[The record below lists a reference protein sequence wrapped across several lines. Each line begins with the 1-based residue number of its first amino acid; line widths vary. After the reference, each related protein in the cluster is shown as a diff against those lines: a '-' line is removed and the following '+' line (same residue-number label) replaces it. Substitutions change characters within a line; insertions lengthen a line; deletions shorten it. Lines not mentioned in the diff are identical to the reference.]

1 MSNAS
6 QTNSESTV
14 QNNTNEAV
22 TETKKAPV
30 IKQKRLGDVLID
42 NGLITLDQLKI
53 ALTEQKSRG
62 LPIGK
67 MLVELGFVTD
77 SVIRDVLG
85 ETLGHESVDLSQII
99 PDEQALNLVEKD
111 LAVQLKL
118 IPLLYF
124 EATNE
129 LTVAMT
135 DTMDLQ
141 ALDRLRAAVGV
152 NVDIKANLAVESEIQ
167 AAIDK
172 FYGYELSVDG
182 ILNELETG
190 EIDVQSLQSA
200 NAEYSQPVVRLI
212 NALLADAVKS
222 SASDIHIEPEE
233 GFIRVRYRIDGVL
246 RQIRSLHRKF
256 LSAINVRVK
265 VMADMNIADT
275 RAAQDGRISL
285 GISGRNIDFRVSSQP
300 TTWGENIVLRVL
312 DRQKGIVEM
321 KNMGLRDDMLTRLQI
336 MMSRPE
342 GILLVTGPTGSG
354 KTTTLYSMLTAI
366 NSPDINIMTL
376 EDPVEYPLP
385 MIRQTSVNEA
395 AKLDFSTG
403 IRSMMRQDP
412 DVILI
417 GEIRDEDT
425 AEMALRA
432 AMTGHKVFSTL
443 HTNSAMGVFPR
454 LIDIGVSPEI
464 LSGNIIGVVSQR
476 LVRKLCNK
484 CKKEKSVD
492 DMEKKL
498 LGLSDDVKTIY
509 EAEGCS
515 SCNYI
520 GYSGR
525 FALMEVLRM
534 DSDLDELIVKKSSM
548 NEFKQLALDKGFV
561 SIQED
566 AARWVT
572 DGRTS
577 LEEVTRVIDFTG
589 RLV

>member
-1 MSNAS
+1 MSSVAPVSDKKS
-6 QTNSESTV
+6 QTLL
-14 QNNTNEAV
+14 Q
-22 TETKKAPV
+22 P
-30 IKQKRLGDVLID
+30 KRLGDVLID
-42 NGLITLDQLKI
+42 KGLITLDQLKI
-53 ALTEQKSRG
+53 ALTEQKTKK

-67 MLVELGFVTD
+67 MLVALGFVTD

-85 ETLGHESVDLSQII
+85 EALGHEAVDLSQII
-99 PDEQALNLVEKD
+99 PDPDALKLVEKD
-111 LAVQLKL
+111 LAIQLKL

-152 NVDIKANLAVESEIQ
+152 NVVIKANLAVESEIQ
-167 AAIDK
+167 SAIDQ

-190 EIDVQSLQSA
+190 VIDVQGLQTTD
-200 NAEYSQPVVRLI
+200 AEYSQPIVRLM

-222 SASDIHIEPEE
+222 GASDIHIEPEE

-256 LSAINVRVK
+256 LSAIVVRIK
-265 VMADMNIADT
+265 VMSDMNIADT

-285 GISGRNIDFRVSSQP
+285 GISGRTIDFRVSSQP
-300 TTWGENIVLRVL
+300 TTWGENLVLRVL

-321 KNMGLRDDMLTRLQI
+321 HNMGLRDEMLTRLQI

-354 KTTTLYSMLTAI
+354 KTTTLYSMITAI

-395 AKLDFSTG
+395 AKLDFATG

-417 GEIRDEDT
+417 GEIRDQDT
-425 AEMALRA
+425 AEMAMRA

-443 HTNSAMGVFPR
+443 HTNSAIGIFPR
-454 LIDIGVSPEI
+454 LKDIGVSPEI
-464 LSGNIIGVVSQR
+464 LAGNIIGVVSQR
-476 LVRKLCNK
+476 LVRQLCTH
-484 CKKEKSVD
+484 CKKEKQVD
-492 DMEKKL
+492 EMERTL
-498 LGLSDDVKTIY
+498 FGFDDSVKTIY
-509 EAEGCS
+509 ESEGCPK
-515 SCNYI
+515 CNYV
-520 GYSGR
+520 GYKGR

-534 DSDLDELIVKKSSM
+534 DSDLDEMIVNQDSM
-548 NEFKQLALDKGFV
+548 NDFERVAIEKGFV
-561 SIQED
+561 SIQND
-566 AARWVT
+566 AARWLA

-577 LEEVTRVIDFTG
+577 SEEVTRVIDFTG
-589 RLV
+589 RLN

>member
-1 MSNAS
+1 MSNTQS
-6 QTNSESTV
+6 LNLEK
-14 QNNTNEAV
+14 E
-22 TETKKAPV
+22 TEDKKKAASL
-30 IKQKRLGDVLID
+30 ITRKRLGDVLID
-42 NGLITLDQLKI
+42 KGLITLDQLKI
-53 ALTEQKSRG
+53 ALSEQKTNNI
-62 LPIGK
+62 PIGK
-67 MLVELGFVTD
+67 MLVALGFITD

-85 ETLGHESVDLSQII
+85 ETLGHESVDLSQIV
-99 PDEQALNLVEKD
+99 PDADALSLVEKE
-111 LAVQLKL
+111 LAIQLKL

-141 ALDRLRAAVGV
+141 ALDRLRAAVGAD
-152 NVDIKANLAVESEIQ
+152 VDIKANLAVEAEIQ
-167 AAIDK
+167 TAIDK

-190 EIDVQSLQSA
+190 VIDLQSLQA
-200 NAEYSQPVVRLI
+200 GDTEYSQPIVRLM

-222 SASDIHIEPEE
+222 GASDIHIEPEE

-256 LSAINVRVK
+256 LSAIVVRIK
-265 VMADMNIADT
+265 VMAEMNIADT
-275 RAAQDGRISL
+275 RIAQDGRISL

-354 KTTTLYSMLTAI
+354 KTTTLYSMITEI

-395 AKLDFSTG
+395 AKLDFATG

-417 GEIRDEDT
+417 GEIRDRDT
-425 AEMALRA
+425 AEMAMRA

-443 HTNSAMGVFPR
+443 HTNSAIGVFPR
-454 LIDIGVSPEI
+454 LMDIGISAEI

-476 LVRKLCNK
+476 LVRQLCD
-484 CKKEKSVD
+484 CKKEKQINET
-492 DMEKKL
+492 EKML
-498 LGLSDDVKTIY
+498 LGFSDDVTTVC
-509 EAEGCS
+509 EAVGCS

-520 GYSGR
+520 GYRGR

-534 DSDLDELIVKKSSM
+534 DTDLDEMLVNQSSM
-548 NEFKQLALDKGFV
+548 NEFRDAAVEKGFV
-561 SIQED
+561 SIQDD
-566 AARWVT
+566 AARWVA

-589 RLV
+589 RLI

>member
-1 MSNAS
+1 MSSVNP
-6 QTNSESTV
+6 
-14 QNNTNEAV
+14 
-22 TETKKAPV
+22 TEENQKKPEQM
-30 IKQKRLGDVLID
+30 IKRKRLGDVLID
-42 NGLITLDQLKI
+42 KGLITLDQLKI
-53 ALTEQKSRG
+53 ALSEQKTRD

-67 MLVELGFVTD
+67 MLVALGFVTD

-85 ETLGHESVDLSQII
+85 ETLGHESVDLSQIV
-99 PDEQALNLVEKD
+99 PDPDALALIDKE
-111 LAVQLKL
+111 LAIQLQL

-124 EATNE
+124 KETQD

-152 NVDIKANLAVESEIQ
+152 NVEIQANLAVESEIQ
-167 AAIDK
+167 AAIDQ
-172 FYGYELSVDG
+172 FYGYELSVEG

-190 EIDVQSLQSA
+190 VIDLQSLQTTES
-200 NAEYSQPVVRLI
+200 EYSQPIVRLM
-212 NALLADAVKS
+212 NAILADAVKS
-222 SASDIHIEPEE
+222 GASDIHIEPEE
-233 GFIRVRYRIDGVL
+233 GFIRIRYRIDGVL

-256 LSAINVRVK
+256 LSAIVVRIK

-275 RAAQDGRISL
+275 RIAQDGRIAL
-285 GISGRNIDFRVSSQP
+285 GISGRSIDFRVSSQP
-300 TTWGENIVLRVL
+300 TTWGENLVLRVL

-321 KNMGLRDDMLTRLQI
+321 KNMGLRDDMLMRLQI

-354 KTTTLYSMLTAI
+354 KTTTLYSMITEI

-395 AKLDFSTG
+395 AKLDFATG

-417 GEIRDEDT
+417 GEIRDRDT
-425 AEMALRA
+425 AEMAMRA

-443 HTNSAMGVFPR
+443 HTNSAIGVFPR
-454 LIDIGVSPEI
+454 LLDIGVTAEI

-476 LVRKLCNK
+476 LVRQLCEH
-484 CKKEKSVD
+484 CKKEKEINETERLLLDFAD
-492 DMEKKL
+492 DIKK
-498 LGLSDDVKTIY
+498 VY

-515 SCNYI
+515 KCNHV
-520 GYSGR
+520 GYKGR

-534 DSDLDELIVKKSSM
+534 DAELDELLVNQSTM
-548 NEFKQLALDKGFV
+548 NEFRQAAIDKGFV
-561 SIQED
+561 SIQDD
-566 AARWVT
+566 AARWVA

-577 LEEVTRVIDFTG
+577 LDEVTRVIDFTG
-589 RLV
+589 RLI

>member
-1 MSNAS
+1 MSDAS
-6 QTNSESTV
+6 PSKVVN
-14 QNNTNEAV
+14 V
-22 TETKKAPV
+22 TEGVTAVKKAAVALKP
-30 IKQKRLGDVLID
+30 KRLGDVLID
-42 NGLITLDQLKI
+42 KGLITLDQLKI
-53 ALTEQKSRG
+53 ALTEQKTKD

-67 MLVELGFVTD
+67 MLVAMGFVTD

-85 ETLGHESVDLSQII
+85 ETLGHESVDLSQIV
-99 PDEQALNLVEKD
+99 PDPEALALVDKEV
-111 LAVQLKL
+111 AIQLKL

-124 EATNE
+124 SDTNE

-141 ALDRLRAAVGV
+141 ALDRLRASVGV
-152 NVDIKANLAVESEIQ
+152 HVEIKANLAVESEIE

-190 EIDVQSLQSA
+190 VIDVKSLQTSD
-200 NAEYSQPVVRLI
+200 AEYSQPIVRLM

-222 SASDIHIEPEE
+222 GASDIHIEPEE

-256 LSAINVRVK
+256 LSAIVVRVK

-285 GISGRNIDFRVSSQP
+285 GISGRSIDFRVSSQP
-300 TTWGENIVLRVL
+300 TTWGENLVLRVL

-321 KNMGLRDDMLTRLQI
+321 HNMGLRDDMLTRLQI

-342 GILLVTGPTGSG
+342 GIILVTGPTGSG
-354 KTTTLYSMLTAI
+354 KTTSLYSMITAI

-395 AKLDFSTG
+395 AKLDFATG

-417 GEIRDEDT
+417 GEIRDQDT
-425 AEMALRA
+425 AEMAMRA

-443 HTNSAMGVFPR
+443 HTNSAIGIFPR
-454 LIDIGVSPEI
+454 LIDIGITPEI
-464 LSGNIIGVVSQR
+464 LSGNIIGVISQR
-476 LVRKLCNK
+476 LVRQLCSE
-484 CKKEKSVD
+484 CKKEKSVE
-492 DMEKKL
+492 DMEKQL
-498 LGLSDDVKTIY
+498 LNLSDDVTTIY
-509 EAEGCS
+509 EAEGCPG
-515 SCNYI
+515 CNFI
-520 GYSGR
+520 GYKGR

-534 DSDLDELIVKKSSM
+534 DTELDELIVNQSSM
-548 NEFKQLALDKGFV
+548 NVFKEAALEKGFV
-561 SIQED
+561 TIQDD
-566 AARWVT
+566 AARWVA

-577 LEEVTRVIDFTG
+577 IEEVTRVIDFTG
-589 RLV
+589 RLI

>member
-1 MSNAS
+1 MSNGE
-6 QTNSESTV
+6 QLEVSEAERRS
-14 QNNTNEAV
+14 
-22 TETKKAPV
+22 APLV
-30 IKQKRLGDVLID
+30 KQKRLGDVLID
-42 NGLITLDQLKI
+42 KGLITLDQLKI
-53 ALTEQKSRG
+53 ALTEQKTNNI
-62 LPIGK
+62 PIGK
-67 MLVELGFVTD
+67 MLAALGFVTE

-85 ETLGHESVDLSQII
+85 ETLGHESVDLSQIV
-99 PDEQALNLVEKD
+99 PDPEALALVTKD
-111 LAVQLKL
+111 LAIQLQL

-124 EATNE
+124 KDTEE

-135 DTMDLQ
+135 DTMDLV
-141 ALDRLRAAVGV
+141 ALDRLRAVVGV
-152 NVDIKANLAVESEIQ
+152 NVEIKANLAVESEIQ
-167 AAIDK
+167 SAIDK

-190 EIDVQSLQSA
+190 VIDLKSLQTGDT
-200 NAEYSQPVVRLI
+200 EYSQPIVRLM
-212 NALLADAVKS
+212 NAILADAVKS
-222 SASDIHIEPEE
+222 GASDIHIEPEE

-256 LSAINVRVK
+256 LSAIVVRIK

-275 RAAQDGRISL
+275 RIAQDGRISL
-285 GISGRNIDFRVSSQP
+285 GISGRSIDFRVSSQP
-300 TTWGENIVLRVL
+300 TTWGENLVLRVL

-321 KNMGLRDDMLTRLQI
+321 KNMGLRDDMLMRLQI

-354 KTTTLYSMLTAI
+354 KTTTLYSMITEI

-395 AKLDFSTG
+395 AKLDFATG

-417 GEIRDEDT
+417 GEIRDQDT
-425 AEMALRA
+425 AEMAMRA

-443 HTNSAMGVFPR
+443 HTNSAIGIFPR
-454 LIDIGVSPEI
+454 LMDIGISAEI
-464 LSGNIIGVVSQR
+464 LAGNIIGVVSQR
-476 LVRKLCNK
+476 LVRQLCDQ
-484 CKKEKSVD
+484 CKKAKTVD
-492 DMEKKL
+492 ATERQL
-498 LGLSDDVKTIY
+498 LGFAAEIETIY

-520 GYSGR
+520 GYKGR

-534 DSDLDELIVKKSSM
+534 DVDLDEMIVNKKSM
-548 NEFKQLALDKGFV
+548 NEFRQAAIDKGFV
-561 SIQED
+561 SIQDD
-566 AARWVT
+566 AARWVA

-577 LEEVTRVIDFTG
+577 IDEVTRVIDFTG
-589 RLV
+589 RLI

>member
-1 MSNAS
+1 MTNDAS
-6 QTNSESTV
+6 AKQSEDEV
-14 QNNTNEAV
+14 IE
-22 TETKKAPV
+22 KKATPV
-30 IKQKRLGDVLID
+30 IKRKRLGDALID
-42 NGLITLDQLKI
+42 KGLITLDQLKI
-53 ALTEQKSRG
+53 ALTEQKTND

-67 MLVELGFVTD
+67 MLVALGFVSD

-85 ETLGHESVDLSQII
+85 ETLGHDSVDLSQMI
-99 PDEQALNLVEKD
+99 PDPDALALVDKD
-111 LAVQLKL
+111 LAIQLHL

-124 EATNE
+124 ADTNE

-141 ALDRLRAAVGV
+141 ALDRLRASVGV
-152 NVDIKANLAVESEIQ
+152 NVEIKANLAVESEIQ

-190 EIDVQSLQSA
+190 VIDLQSLQTTDT
-200 NAEYSQPVVRLI
+200 EYSQPIVRLM

-222 SASDIHIEPEE
+222 GASDIHIEPEE

-246 RQIRSLHRKF
+246 RQIRSLNKKF
-256 LSAINVRVK
+256 LSAIVVRVK

-275 RAAQDGRISL
+275 RIAQDGRISL

-300 TTWGENIVLRVL
+300 TTWGENLVLRVL

-321 KNMGLRDDMLTRLQI
+321 KNMGLRDEMLMRLQI

-354 KTTTLYSMLTAI
+354 KTTTLYSMITEI

-395 AKLDFSTG
+395 AKLDFASG

-417 GEIRDEDT
+417 GEIRDRDT
-425 AEMALRA
+425 AEMAMRA

-443 HTNSAMGVFPR
+443 HTNSAIGIFPR
-454 LIDIGVSPEI
+454 LRDIGVTAEI
-464 LSGNIIGVVSQR
+464 LAGNIIGVISQR
-476 LVRKLCNK
+476 LVRQLCNE
-484 CKKEKSVD
+484 CKKEKPVED
-492 DMEKKL
+492 TERL
-498 LGLSDDVKTIY
+498 LLELPEEVETVY
-509 EAEGCS
+509 EAVGCRT
-515 SCNYI
+515 CNYV
-520 GYSGR
+520 GYQGR

-534 DSDLDELIVKKSSM
+534 DNDLDEMIVNQSSM
-548 NEFKQLALDKGFV
+548 NEFREAAVEKGFI

-566 AARWVT
+566 AARWVA

-577 LEEVTRVIDFTG
+577 MEEVTRVIDFTG
-589 RLV
+589 RLI

>member
-1 MSNAS
+1 MSNSS
-6 QTNSESTV
+6 QAATNK
-14 QNNTNEAV
+14 NEVAEKR
-22 TETKKAPV
+22 TATL
-30 IKQKRLGDVLID
+30 IKRKRLGDALIEK
-42 NGLITLDQLKI
+42 GLITLDQLKI
-53 ALTEQKSRG
+53 ALTEQKTNNI
-62 LPIGK
+62 PIGK
-67 MLVELGFVTD
+67 MLVELGFVSD
-77 SVIRDVLG
+77 LVIRDVLG
-85 ETLGHESVDLSQII
+85 ETLGHDAVDLSQII
-99 PDEQALNLVEKD
+99 PDPEALALIDKD
-111 LAVQLKL
+111 LAIQLEL

-124 EATNE
+124 KDSNE

-152 NVDIKANLAVESEIQ
+152 NVEIKANLAVESEIQ
-167 AAIDK
+167 AAIDQ

-190 EIDVQSLQSA
+190 VIDLQSLQTTD
-200 NAEYSQPVVRLI
+200 AEYSQPIVRLM

-222 SASDIHIEPEE
+222 GASDIHIEPEE

-246 RQIRSLHRKF
+246 RQIRSLHKKF
-256 LSAINVRVK
+256 LSAIVVRIK

-275 RAAQDGRISL
+275 RIAQDGRIAL

-300 TTWGENIVLRVL
+300 TTWGENLVLRVL

-321 KNMGLRDDMLTRLQI
+321 KNMGLRDEMLTRLQI

-354 KTTTLYSMLTAI
+354 KTTTLYSMITEI

-395 AKLDFSTG
+395 AKLDFATG

-417 GEIRDEDT
+417 GEIRDRDT
-425 AEMALRA
+425 AEMAMRA

-443 HTNSAMGVFPR
+443 HTNSAIGIFPR
-454 LIDIGVSPEI
+454 LTDIGISPEI
-464 LSGNIIGVVSQR
+464 LAGNIIGVISQR
-476 LVRKLCNK
+476 LVRQLCGD
-484 CKKEKSVD
+484 CKKEKQVD
-492 DMEKKL
+492 ETERL
-498 LGLSDDVKTIY
+498 LLEFSDEVETVY
-509 EAEGCS
+509 EAVGCP
-515 SCNYI
+515 SCDYI
-520 GYSGR
+520 GYKGR

-534 DSDLDELIVKKSSM
+534 DSELDELIVNQSSM
-548 NEFKQLALDKGFV
+548 NEFKQAAIDKGFI
-561 SIQED
+561 SIQAD
-566 AARWVT
+566 AARWVA

-577 LEEVTRVIDFTG
+577 MEEVTRVIDFTG

>member
-1 MSNAS
+1 MSSVNP
-6 QTNSESTV
+6 
-14 QNNTNEAV
+14 
-22 TETKKAPV
+22 TEENQKKPEQM
-30 IKQKRLGDVLID
+30 IKRKRLGDVLID
-42 NGLITLDQLKI
+42 KGLITLDQLKI
-53 ALTEQKSRG
+53 ALSEQKTRD

-67 MLVELGFVTD
+67 MLVALGFVTD

-85 ETLGHESVDLSQII
+85 ETLGHESVDLSQIV
-99 PDEQALNLVEKD
+99 PDPDALALIDKE
-111 LAVQLKL
+111 LAIQLQL

-124 EATNE
+124 KETQD

-152 NVDIKANLAVESEIQ
+152 NVEIQANLAVESEIQ
-167 AAIDK
+167 AAIDQ
-172 FYGYELSVDG
+172 FYGYELSVEG

-190 EIDVQSLQSA
+190 VIDLQSLQTTES
-200 NAEYSQPVVRLI
+200 EYSQPIVRLM
-212 NALLADAVKS
+212 NAILADAVKS
-222 SASDIHIEPEE
+222 GASDIHIEPEE
-233 GFIRVRYRIDGVL
+233 GFIRIRYRIDGVL

-256 LSAINVRVK
+256 LSAIVVRIK

-275 RAAQDGRISL
+275 RIAQDGRIAL
-285 GISGRNIDFRVSSQP
+285 GISGRSIDFRVSSQP
-300 TTWGENIVLRVL
+300 TTWGENLVLRVL
-312 DRQKGIVEM
+312 DREKGIVEM
-321 KNMGLRDDMLTRLQI
+321 KNMGLRDDMLMRLQI

-354 KTTTLYSMLTAI
+354 KTTTLYSMITEI

-395 AKLDFSTG
+395 AKLDFATG

-417 GEIRDEDT
+417 GEIRDRDT
-425 AEMALRA
+425 AEMAMRA

-443 HTNSAMGVFPR
+443 HTNSAIGVFPR
-454 LIDIGVSPEI
+454 LLDIGVTAEI

-476 LVRKLCNK
+476 LVRQLCEH
-484 CKKEKSVD
+484 CKKEKEINETERLLLDFAD
-492 DMEKKL
+492 DIKK
-498 LGLSDDVKTIY
+498 VY

-515 SCNYI
+515 KCNHV
-520 GYSGR
+520 GYKGR

-534 DSDLDELIVKKSSM
+534 DAELDELLVNQSTM
-548 NEFKQLALDKGFV
+548 NEFRQAAIDKGFV
-561 SIQED
+561 SIQDD
-566 AARWVT
+566 AARWVA

-577 LEEVTRVIDFTG
+577 LDEVTRVIDFTG
-589 RLV
+589 RLI

>member
-1 MSNAS
+1 MKMN
-6 QTNSESTV
+6 
-14 QNNTNEAV
+14 NEAPAKQSDDEIIEKR
-22 TETKKAPV
+22 TAPIIKK
-30 IKQKRLGDVLID
+30 KRLGDALID
-42 NGLITLDQLKI
+42 KGLITLDQLKI
-53 ALTEQKSRG
+53 ALTEQKTND

-67 MLVELGFVTD
+67 MLIALGFVSD

-85 ETLGHESVDLSQII
+85 ETLGHDSVDLSQMI
-99 PDEQALNLVEKD
+99 PDPDALALVDKE
-111 LAVQLKL
+111 LAVQLHL

-124 EATNE
+124 KDTDE

-152 NVDIKANLAVESEIQ
+152 NVEIKANLAVESEIQ

-190 EIDVQSLQSA
+190 VIDLQSLQTTDT
-200 NAEYSQPVVRLI
+200 EYSQPIVRLM

-222 SASDIHIEPEE
+222 GASDVHIEPEE

-246 RQIRSLHRKF
+246 RQIRSLHKKF
-256 LSAINVRVK
+256 LSAIVVRVK
-265 VMADMNIADT
+265 VMAEMNIADT
-275 RAAQDGRISL
+275 RIAQDGRISL

-300 TTWGENIVLRVL
+300 TTWGENLVLRVL

-321 KNMGLRDDMLTRLQI
+321 KNMGLRDEMLMRLQI

-354 KTTTLYSMLTAI
+354 KTTTLYSMITEI

-395 AKLDFSTG
+395 AKLDFSSG

-417 GEIRDEDT
+417 GEIRDRDT
-425 AEMALRA
+425 AEMAMRA

-443 HTNSAMGVFPR
+443 HTNSAIGIFPR
-454 LIDIGVSPEI
+454 LRDIGVTAEI
-464 LSGNIIGVVSQR
+464 LAGNIIGVVSQR
-476 LVRKLCNK
+476 LVRQLCNE
-484 CKKEKSVD
+484 CKKEKPV
-492 DMEKKL
+492 EETERL
-498 LGLSDDVKTIY
+498 LLELPEEVETVY
-509 EAEGCS
+509 EAVGCRA
-515 SCNYI
+515 CNYV
-520 GYSGR
+520 GYQGR

-534 DSDLDELIVKKSSM
+534 DNDLDEMIVNQSSM
-548 NEFKQLALDKGFV
+548 NEFREAAIDKGFV

-566 AARWVT
+566 AARWVA

-577 LEEVTRVIDFTG
+577 MEEVTRVIDFTG
-589 RLV
+589 RLI

>member
-1 MSNAS
+1 MSSSS
-6 QTNSESTV
+6 QVKTNKDEV
-14 QNNTNEAV
+14 AEKR
-22 TETKKAPV
+22 TETL
-30 IKQKRLGDVLID
+30 IKRRRLGDALID
-42 NGLITLDQLKI
+42 KGLITLDQLKI
-53 ALTEQKSRG
+53 ALTEQKTNNI
-62 LPIGK
+62 PIGK
-67 MLVELGFVTD
+67 MLVELGFVSD
-77 SVIRDVLG
+77 LVIRDVLG
-85 ETLGHESVDLSQII
+85 ETLGHDAVDLSQII
-99 PDEQALNLVEKD
+99 PDPEALALIDKD
-111 LAVQLKL
+111 LAIQLEL

-124 EATNE
+124 KDSNE

-152 NVDIKANLAVESEIQ
+152 NVEIKANLAIESEIQ
-167 AAIDK
+167 AAIDQ

-190 EIDVQSLQSA
+190 VIDLQSLQTTD
-200 NAEYSQPVVRLI
+200 AEYSQPIVRLM

-222 SASDIHIEPEE
+222 GASDIHIEPEE

-256 LSAINVRVK
+256 LSAIVVRIK

-275 RAAQDGRISL
+275 RIAQDGRIAL

-300 TTWGENIVLRVL
+300 TTWGENLVLRVL

-321 KNMGLRDDMLTRLQI
+321 KNMGLRDEMLTRLQI

-354 KTTTLYSMLTAI
+354 KTTTLYSMITEI

-395 AKLDFSTG
+395 AKLDFATG

-417 GEIRDEDT
+417 GEIRDRDT
-425 AEMALRA
+425 AEMAMRA

-443 HTNSAMGVFPR
+443 HTNSAIGIFPR
-454 LIDIGVSPEI
+454 LTDIGISPEI
-464 LSGNIIGVVSQR
+464 LAGNIIGVISQR
-476 LVRKLCNK
+476 LVRQLCSE
-484 CKKEKSVD
+484 CKKEKQVD
-492 DMEKKL
+492 ETERL
-498 LGLSDDVKTIY
+498 LLEFSDDVETVY
-509 EAEGCS
+509 EAVGCP
-515 SCNYI
+515 SCDYI
-520 GYSGR
+520 GYKGR

-534 DSDLDELIVKKSSM
+534 DSELDELIVNQSSM
-548 NEFKQLALDKGFV
+548 NEFKQVAIDKGFI
-561 SIQED
+561 SIQAD
-566 AARWVT
+566 AARWVA

-577 LEEVTRVIDFTG
+577 MEEVIRVIDFTG

>member
-1 MSNAS
+1 MSNINPTTS
-6 QTNSESTV
+6 DIP
-14 QNNTNEAV
+14 
-22 TETKKAPV
+22 TEVFKKTAPV
-30 IKQKRLGDVLID
+30 VKRKRLGDVLID
-42 NGLITLDQLKI
+42 KGLITLDQLKI
-53 ALTEQKSRG
+53 ALSEQKTND

-67 MLVELGFVTD
+67 MLVALGFISD

-85 ETLGHESVDLSQII
+85 ETLGHEAVDLSQMV
-99 PDEQALNLVEKD
+99 PDPDALALVDKD
-111 LAVQLKL
+111 IAIQLQL

-124 EATNE
+124 KDTNE

-141 ALDRLRAAVGV
+141 ALDRLRASVGV
-152 NVDIKANLAVESEIQ
+152 NVEIKASLAVESEIQ

-172 FYGYELSVDG
+172 FYGYELSVEG

-190 EIDVQSLQSA
+190 VIDLQSLQTGDT
-200 NAEYSQPVVRLI
+200 EYSQPIVRLM

-222 SASDIHIEPEE
+222 GASDIHIEPEE

-256 LSAINVRVK
+256 LSAIVVRIK

-275 RAAQDGRISL
+275 RIAQDGRISL
-285 GISGRNIDFRVSSQP
+285 GISGRSIDFRVSSQP
-300 TTWGENIVLRVL
+300 TTWGENLVLRVL

-321 KNMGLRDDMLTRLQI
+321 KNMGLRDDMLVRLQI

-354 KTTTLYSMLTAI
+354 KTTTLYSMITEI

-395 AKLDFSTG
+395 AKLDFATG

-417 GEIRDEDT
+417 GEIRDKDT
-425 AEMALRA
+425 AEMAMRA

-443 HTNSAMGVFPR
+443 HTNSAIGIFPR
-454 LIDIGVSPEI
+454 LMDIGVSAEI
-464 LSGNIIGVVSQR
+464 LAGNIIGVVSQR
-476 LVRKLCNK
+476 LVRSLCNE
-484 CKKEKSVD
+484 CKKEKEIGD
-492 DMEKKL
+492 TERML
-498 LGLSDDVKTIY
+498 LSLSDDVKVVY
-509 EAEGCS
+509 EAEGCPT
-515 SCNYI
+515 CNYV
-520 GYSGR
+520 GYKGR

-534 DSDLDELIVKKSSM
+534 DTDLDEMLVNQKSM
-548 NEFKQLALDKGFV
+548 NEFREAAQEKGFI
-561 SIQED
+561 SIQDD
-566 AARWVT
+566 AARWVV

-589 RLV
+589 RLI

>member
-1 MSNAS
+1 MSNIS
-6 QTNSESTV
+6 PTTSDISTEV
-14 QNNTNEAV
+14 V
-22 TETKKAPV
+22 KKIAPV
-30 IKQKRLGDVLID
+30 VKRKRLGDVLID
-42 NGLITLDQLKI
+42 KGLITLDQLKI
-53 ALTEQKSRG
+53 ALSEQKTND

-67 MLVELGFVTD
+67 MLVALGFISD

-85 ETLGHESVDLSQII
+85 ETLGHEAVDLSQMV
-99 PDEQALNLVEKD
+99 PDPDALALVDKD
-111 LAVQLKL
+111 IAIQLQL

-124 EATNE
+124 KDTNE

-141 ALDRLRAAVGV
+141 ALDRLRASVGV
-152 NVDIKANLAVESEIQ
+152 NVEIKASLAVESEIKS
-167 AAIDK
+167 AIDK

-190 EIDVQSLQSA
+190 VIDLQSLQTGDT
-200 NAEYSQPVVRLI
+200 EYSQPIVRLM
-212 NALLADAVKS
+212 NAVLADAVKS
-222 SASDIHIEPEE
+222 GASDIHIEPEE

-256 LSAINVRVK
+256 LSAIVVRIK

-275 RAAQDGRISL
+275 RIAQDGRISL
-285 GISGRNIDFRVSSQP
+285 GISGRSIDFRVSSQP
-300 TTWGENIVLRVL
+300 TTWGENLVLRVL

-321 KNMGLRDDMLTRLQI
+321 KNMGLRDDMLVRLQI

-354 KTTTLYSMLTAI
+354 KTTTLYSMITEI

-395 AKLDFSTG
+395 AKLDFATG

-417 GEIRDEDT
+417 GEIRDKDT
-425 AEMALRA
+425 AEMAMRA

-443 HTNSAMGVFPR
+443 HTNSAIGIFPR
-454 LIDIGVSPEI
+454 LMDIGISAEI
-464 LSGNIIGVVSQR
+464 LAGNIIGVVSQR
-476 LVRKLCNK
+476 LVRALCNE
-484 CKKEKSVD
+484 CKKEKEIGD
-492 DMEKKL
+492 TERML
-498 LGLSDDVKTIY
+498 LSLSDEVKVVY
-509 EAEGCS
+509 EAEGCPV
-515 SCNYI
+515 CNYV
-520 GYSGR
+520 GYKGR

-534 DSDLDELIVKKSSM
+534 DTDLDEMLVNQKSM
-548 NEFKQLALDKGFV
+548 NEFREAAQEKGFI
-561 SIQED
+561 SIQDD
-566 AARWVT
+566 AARWVV

-589 RLV
+589 RLI

>member
-1 MSNAS
+1 MSNA
-6 QTNSESTV
+6 QPV
-14 QNNTNEAV
+14 DLKKEA
-22 TETKKAPV
+22 EAKKKAASL
-30 IKQKRLGDVLID
+30 ITRKRLGDVLID
-42 NGLITLDQLKI
+42 KGLITLDQLKI
-53 ALTEQKSRG
+53 ALSEQKTNNI
-62 LPIGK
+62 PIGK
-67 MLVELGFVTD
+67 MLVALGFITD

-85 ETLGHESVDLSQII
+85 ETLGHESVDLSQIV
-99 PDEQALNLVEKD
+99 PDVDALALVDKD
-111 LAVQLKL
+111 LAIQLRL

-124 EATNE
+124 QDTNE

-141 ALDRLRAAVGV
+141 ALDRLRAAVGAD
-152 NVDIKANLAVESEIQ
+152 VDIKANLAVEAEIQ
-167 AAIDK
+167 TAIDK

-190 EIDVQSLQSA
+190 VIDLQSLQA
-200 NAEYSQPVVRLI
+200 GDTEYSQPIVRLM

-222 SASDIHIEPEE
+222 GASDIHIEPEE

-256 LSAINVRVK
+256 LSAIIVRVK

-275 RAAQDGRISL
+275 RIAQDGRISL

-300 TTWGENIVLRVL
+300 TTWGENLVLRVL
-312 DRQKGIVEM
+312 DRQKGIVKM
-321 KNMGLRDDMLTRLQI
+321 KNMGLRDDMLMRLQI

-354 KTTTLYSMLTAI
+354 KTTTLYSMITEI
-366 NSPDINIMTL
+366 NSSDINIMTL

-395 AKLDFSTG
+395 AKLDFATG

-417 GEIRDEDT
+417 GEIRDKDT
-425 AEMALRA
+425 AEMAMRA

-443 HTNSAMGVFPR
+443 HTNSAIGIFPR
-454 LIDIGVSPEI
+454 LMDIGVSAEI

-476 LVRKLCNK
+476 LVRQLCDG
-484 CKKEKSVD
+484 CKKEKTID
-492 DMEKKL
+492 ETERLL
-498 LGLSDDVKTIY
+498 LGFSDDVSSVY
-509 EAEGCS
+509 EAVGCP

-520 GYSGR
+520 GYKGR

-534 DSDLDELIVKKSSM
+534 DTDLDEMLVNQSSM
-548 NEFKQLALDKGFV
+548 NEFREAAVEKGFV
-561 SIQED
+561 SIQDD
-566 AARWVT
+566 AARWVA

-589 RLV
+589 RLI

>member
-1 MSNAS
+1 MSNAGQS
-6 QTNSESTV
+6 AVDVKTDAVSE
-14 QNNTNEAV
+14 E
-22 TETKKAPV
+22 KKSAPV
-30 IKQKRLGDVLID
+30 IKPKRLGDVLID

-53 ALTEQKSRG
+53 ALTEQKTRG

-67 MLVELGFVTD
+67 MLVELGFVSD

-85 ETLGHESVDLSQII
+85 EALGHESVDLSQIV
-99 PDEQALNLVEKD
+99 PDADALALVDKD

-152 NVDIKANLAVESEIQ
+152 NVEIKANLAVESEIQ

-190 EIDVQSLQSA
+190 VVDLQSLQA
-200 NAEYSQPVVRLI
+200 GDTEYSQPIVRLM

-222 SASDIHIEPEE
+222 GASDIHIEPEE

-256 LSAINVRVK
+256 LSAIIVRVK

-275 RAAQDGRISL
+275 RIAQDGRISL

-300 TTWGENIVLRVL
+300 TTWGENVVLRVL

-321 KNMGLRDDMLTRLQI
+321 KNMGLRDDMLVRLQI

-354 KTTTLYSMLTAI
+354 KTTTLYSMITEM

-395 AKLDFSTG
+395 AKLDFATG

-417 GEIRDEDT
+417 GEIRDRDT
-425 AEMALRA
+425 AEMAMRA

-443 HTNSAMGVFPR
+443 HTNSAIGIFPR
-454 LIDIGVSPEI
+454 LMDIGVSAEI

-476 LVRKLCNK
+476 LVRQLCDD
-484 CKKEKSVD
+484 CKKEKQID
-492 DMEKKL
+492 KTEKML
-498 LGLSDDVKTIY
+498 LGFTDDVTTVY
-509 EAEGCS
+509 EAVGCS

-520 GYSGR
+520 GYRGR

-534 DSDLDELIVKKSSM
+534 DTDLDEMLVNQSSM
-548 NEFKQLALDKGFV
+548 NEIRDAAVEKGFV

-566 AARWVT
+566 AARWVA

-589 RLV
+589 RLI

>member
-1 MSNAS
+1 MSSVSHAK
-6 QTNSESTV
+6 ES
-14 QNNTNEAV
+14 
-22 TETKKAPV
+22 KAGAFEKRNGNL
-30 IKQKRLGDVLID
+30 IKRKRLGDVLIEK
-42 NGLITLDQLKI
+42 GLITLDQLKI
-53 ALTEQKSRG
+53 ALTEQKTKE

-67 MLVELGFVTD
+67 MLVALGFVTD

-85 ETLGHESVDLSQII
+85 ETLGHDAVDLSQMV
-99 PDEQALNLVEKD
+99 PDPDALALVDKD
-111 LAVQLKL
+111 IAIQLHL

-124 EATNE
+124 KDTEE

-152 NVDIKANLAVESEIQ
+152 NVEIKANLAVESEIQ

-190 EIDVQSLQSA
+190 VIDLQSLQTA
-200 NAEYSQPVVRLI
+200 DTEYSQPIVRLM

-222 SASDIHIEPEE
+222 GASDIHIEPEE

-256 LSAINVRVK
+256 LSAIVVRIK

-275 RAAQDGRISL
+275 RVAQDGRISL

-300 TTWGENIVLRVL
+300 TTWGENLVLRVL

-321 KNMGLRDDMLTRLQI
+321 KNMGLRDDMLMRLQI

-354 KTTTLYSMLTAI
+354 KTTTLYSMITEI

-395 AKLDFSTG
+395 AKLDFATG

-417 GEIRDEDT
+417 GEIRDRDT
-425 AEMALRA
+425 AEMAMRA

-443 HTNSAMGVFPR
+443 HTNSAIGIFPR
-454 LIDIGVSPEI
+454 LRDIGVTAEI
-464 LSGNIIGVVSQR
+464 LAGNIIGVISQR
-476 LVRKLCNK
+476 LVRQLCSE
-484 CKKEKSVD
+484 CKKEKTVD
-492 DMEKKL
+492 DTERL
-498 LGLSDDVKTIY
+498 LLDLPDDVETVY
-509 EAEGCS
+509 EAIGCKT
-515 SCNYI
+515 CNFV
-520 GYSGR
+520 GYQGR

-534 DSDLDELIVKKSSM
+534 DNDLDEMIVNQSSM
-548 NEFKQLALDKGFV
+548 NEFREAAVEKGFV

-566 AARWVT
+566 AARWVA

-589 RLV
+589 RLI

>member
-1 MSNAS
+1 MSDGVQAQAKDQSGS
-6 QTNSESTV
+6 QINV
-14 QNNTNEAV
+14 
-22 TETKKAPV
+22 KK
-30 IKQKRLGDVLID
+30 KRLGDVLID
-42 NGLITLDQLKI
+42 KGLITLDQLKI
-53 ALTEQKSRG
+53 ALSEQKNND

-67 MLVELGFVTD
+67 MLVELGFISD
-77 SVIRDVLG
+77 SVIRDVVG
-85 ETLGHESVDLSQII
+85 ETLGHESVDLSQMV
-99 PDEQALNLVEKD
+99 PDAEALAMVDKD
-111 LAVQLKL
+111 LAIQLHL
-118 IPLLYF
+118 IPMLYF
-124 EATNE
+124 SATNE

-141 ALDRLRAAVGV
+141 ALDRLRAAVGASV
-152 NVDIKANLAVESEIQ
+152 EIKANLAVESEIQ
-167 AAIDK
+167 QAIDK

-190 EIDVQSLQSA
+190 VIDLQSLQTTDT
-200 NAEYSQPVVRLI
+200 EYSQPIVRLM

-222 SASDIHIEPEE
+222 GASDVHIEPEE
-233 GFIRVRYRIDGVL
+233 GFIRIRYRIDGVL

-256 LSAINVRVK
+256 LSAIIVRVK

-275 RAAQDGRISL
+275 RIAQDGRISL

-300 TTWGENIVLRVL
+300 TTWGENLVLRVL

-321 KNMGLRDDMLTRLQI
+321 KNMGLRDDMLMRLQI

-354 KTTTLYSMLTAI
+354 KTTTLYSMITELNNA
-366 NSPDINIMTL
+366 DINIMTL

-395 AKLDFSTG
+395 AKLDFATG

-417 GEIRDEDT
+417 GEIRDRDT
-425 AEMALRA
+425 AEMAMRA

-443 HTNSAMGVFPR
+443 HTNSAVGIFPR
-454 LIDIGVSPEI
+454 LMDIGVSPEI
-464 LSGNIIGVVSQR
+464 LAGNIIGVISQR
-476 LVRKLCNK
+476 LVRQLCDD
-484 CKKEKSVD
+484 CKKEKPLD
-492 DMEKKL
+492 DTERML
-498 LGLSDDVKTIY
+498 LGLEDNVQTVF
-509 EAEGCS
+509 EADGCS

-520 GYSGR
+520 GYRGR

-534 DSDLDELIVKKSSM
+534 DSDLDEMIVNQCSM
-548 NEFKQLALDKGFV
+548 NEFKQAAIEKGFV
-561 SIQED
+561 SIQDD
-566 AARWVT
+566 AARWVA

-577 LEEVTRVIDFTG
+577 IEEITRVIDFTG
-589 RLV
+589 RLI

>member
-1 MSNAS
+1 MS
-6 QTNSESTV
+6 
-14 QNNTNEAV
+14 
-22 TETKKAPV
+22 AP
-30 IKQKRLGDVLID
+30 QLLQPKRLGDVLLD
-42 NGLITLDQLKI
+42 KGLITLDQLKI
-53 ALTEQKSRG
+53 ALLEQKTRN

-67 MLVELGFVTD
+67 MLVAMGFVTD

-85 ETLGHESVDLSQII
+85 ETLGHEAVDLSQIV
-99 PDEQALNLVEKD
+99 PDPEALALVSKE
-111 LAVQLKL
+111 LALKLKL

-124 EATNE
+124 KATNE

-152 NVDIKANLAVESEIQ
+152 DVEIKANLAVEAEIES
-167 AAIDK
+167 AIDK

-190 EIDVQSLQSA
+190 VIDVQGLQSA
-200 NAEYSQPVVRLI
+200 NAEYSQPIVRLI

-222 SASDIHIEPEE
+222 GASDIHIEPEE

-246 RQIRSLHRKF
+246 RQIRSLHKGH
-256 LSAINVRVK
+256 LSAIVVRIK

-285 GISGRNIDFRVSSQP
+285 GISGRSIDFRVSSQP

-312 DRQKGIVEM
+312 DRQKGIVKME
-321 KNMGLRDDMLTRLQI
+321 NMGLREDMLTRLKI
-336 MMSRPE
+336 MMARPE

-366 NSPDINIMTL
+366 NSPEINIMTL

-395 AKLDFSTG
+395 AKLDFATG

-432 AMTGHKVFSTL
+432 AMTGHRVLSTL
-443 HTNSAMGVFPR
+443 HTNSAIGVFPR
-454 LIDIGVSPEI
+454 LIDIGISPEI
-464 LSGNIIGVVSQR
+464 LAGNIIGVVSQR
-476 LVRKLCNK
+476 LVRKLCPA
-484 CKKEKSVD
+484 CKKEKPVGEL
-492 DMEKKL
+492 EKQL
-498 LGLSDDVKTIY
+498 LGLGDDTKVIY
-509 EAEGCS
+509 EAEGCRA
-515 SCNYI
+515 CNHI

-534 DSDLDELIVKKSSM
+534 DGELDEMIVRKKSM
-548 NEFKQLALDKGFV
+548 HEFLERAVEKGFI

-566 AARWVT
+566 AARWVAE
-572 DGRTS
+572 GRTS

-589 RLV
+589 HLN

>member
-1 MSNAS
+1 MSNSS
-6 QTNSESTV
+6 QATTNK
-14 QNNTNEAV
+14 NEVAEKR
-22 TETKKAPV
+22 TAAL
-30 IKQKRLGDVLID
+30 IKRKRLGDALID
-42 NGLITLDQLKI
+42 KGLITLDQLKI
-53 ALTEQKSRG
+53 ALTEQKTNSI
-62 LPIGK
+62 PIGK
-67 MLVELGFVTD
+67 MLVELGFVSD
-77 SVIRDVLG
+77 LVIRDVLG
-85 ETLGHESVDLSQII
+85 ETLGHDAVDLSQMI
-99 PDEQALNLVEKD
+99 PDPDALALVDKE
-111 LAVQLKL
+111 LAIQLHL

-124 EATNE
+124 KDSNE

-141 ALDRLRAAVGV
+141 ALDRLRAAVGI
-152 NVDIKANLAVESEIQ
+152 NVEIKANLAVESEIQ
-167 AAIDK
+167 AAIDQ

-190 EIDVQSLQSA
+190 VIDLQSLQTTD
-200 NAEYSQPVVRLI
+200 AEYSQPIVRLM

-222 SASDIHIEPEE
+222 GASDIHIEPEE

-256 LSAINVRVK
+256 LSAIVVRIK
-265 VMADMNIADT
+265 VMAGMNIADT
-275 RAAQDGRISL
+275 RIAQDGRIAL

-300 TTWGENIVLRVL
+300 TTWGENLVLRVL

-321 KNMGLRDDMLTRLQI
+321 KNMGLRDEMLTRLQI

-354 KTTTLYSMLTAI
+354 KTTTLYSMITEI

-395 AKLDFSTG
+395 AKLDFATG

-417 GEIRDEDT
+417 GEIRDRDT
-425 AEMALRA
+425 AEMAMRA

-443 HTNSAMGVFPR
+443 HTNSAIGIFPR
-454 LIDIGVSPEI
+454 LTDIGISPEI
-464 LSGNIIGVVSQR
+464 LAGNIIGVISQR
-476 LVRKLCNK
+476 LVRQLCSE
-484 CKKEKSVD
+484 CKKEKQVD
-492 DMEKKL
+492 ETERL
-498 LGLSDDVKTIY
+498 LLEFSDDVETVY
-509 EAEGCS
+509 EAVGCP
-515 SCNYI
+515 SCDYI
-520 GYSGR
+520 GYKGR

-534 DSDLDELIVKKSSM
+534 DSELDELIVNQSSM
-548 NEFKQLALDKGFV
+548 NEFKQVAIDKGFI
-561 SIQED
+561 SIQAD
-566 AARWVT
+566 AARWVA

-577 LEEVTRVIDFTG
+577 MEEVIRVIDFTG